1 MQTTTKPQDATP
13 MSVAAIEAA
22 LEAMS
27 VAGDIGPGAHVNES
41 SIATQLGVSRAPV
54 REACRLLERAG
65 LVHIR
70 PNQGT
75 FVRALDIAEVVHL
88 FDIRASLGRLAG
100 RSAAAAIDAPH
111 LKALHALLTKMDKAA
126 AQRDADAYINLNLAF
141 HTALYDATGNTR
153 LAALDQAIGKELR
166 IYRRHGLAF
175 GGGLRVS
182 NREHRSIVDAL
193 EQGDCERAGAEL
205 ERHIE
210 GGRDRFLR
218 AMSATGR
225 LALQD
230 SVQTDKPEIG
240 QRRS

>member
-1 MQTTTKPQDATP
+1 
-13 MSVAAIEAA
+13 MSVPAIEAA
-22 LEAMS
+22 VEAMI
-27 VAGDIGPGAHVNES
+27 VAGDLEPGAHVNES
-41 SIATQLGVSRAPV
+41 SIATQLGVGRASV

-75 FVRALDIAEVVHL
+75 FVRTLDVAEVVHL

-100 RSAAAAIDAPH
+100 RSAAAAIDARQ
-111 LKALHALLTKMDKAA
+111 LEALHALLRQMDDAA
-126 AQRDADAYINLNLAF
+126 AQGDADAYINLNIAF
-141 HTALYDATGNTR
+141 HTALYESTGNAR
-153 LAALDQAIGKELR
+153 LAALDQSIGKELR
-166 IYRRHGLAF
+166 IYRRHGLAH

-193 EQGDCERAGAEL
+193 EQGDCERAGNEL

-230 SVQTDKPEIG
+230 SANGGD
-240 QRRS
+240 

>member
-1 MQTTTKPQDATP
+1 MQSAAKRQDRAP
-13 MSVAAIEAA
+13 LSVSAIEASV
-22 LEAMS
+22 EAMII
-27 VAGDIGPGAHVNES
+27 AGELEPGAHVNES
-41 SIATQLGVSRAPV
+41 SIAAQLGVGRASV

-75 FVRALDIAEVVHL
+75 FVRTIDIAEVVHL

-100 RSAAAAIDAPH
+100 RSAAAAIDAKQ
-111 LKALHALLTKMDKAA
+111 LAALHALLAKLDEAA
-126 AQRDADAYINLNLAF
+126 AGGDADAYITLNLAF
-141 HTALYDATGNTR
+141 HTALYEATGNAR

-166 IYRRHGLAF
+166 IYRRHGLAH

-182 NREHRSIVDAL
+182 NREHRSIVEAL
-193 EQGDCERAGAEL
+193 EQGDCERAGNEL
-205 ERHIE
+205 ERHIA

-230 SVQTDKPEIG
+230 GADRPA
-240 QRRS
+240 